1 MSTKSPRSAAGRP
14 SRKQGGSAYE
24 GQPWSA
30 RRLIATVGA
39 AAVVIVVAA
48 ISWTFI
54 AADNPAVSEAP
65 AECGWDLST
74 SAGQDANAA
83 YLSEAAQWIADRGPF
98 STETPPAPTS
108 EYWLGECA
116 SKPVPPPIDEAHP
129 HEH

>member
-1 MSTKSPRSAAGRP
+1 
-14 SRKQGGSAYE
+14 
-24 GQPWSA
+24 
-30 RRLIATVGA
+30 VGA

-54 AADNPAVSEAP
+54 AADSPAISEAS

-74 SAGQDANAA
+74 AAGQEANAA
-83 YLSEAAQWIADRGPF
+83 YLNEAAQWIAERDPF
-98 STETPPAPTS
+98 STEMPPVPTS